1 MKYIDFLKDYHKS
14 TKRDYYKD
22 DKGSNIFFYLF
33 FLGLKFKDALEDVN
47 RVAKEILSK
56 DRLVTLLVGD
66 RSVIEEQIKTLGWD
80 ICLLDHNGRIITN

>member
-1 MKYIDFLKDYHKS
+1 MY
-14 TKRDYYKD
+14 KRQ
-22 DKGSNIFFYLF
+22 S
-33 FLGLKFKDALEDVN
+33 LEDVN